1 MMRYSVYTRDLIFVK
16 GSRFLSF
23 AKNMGKN
30 IDKNISKCLSG
41 KYNQKTIDDVKLS
54 SKDELK
60 TTSKGV
66 IQNIAEATGD
76 LIGNKI
82 ADRIA
87 KISKTLQQNNL
98 ETITN

>member
-16 GSRFLSF
+16 GSGFLSF